1 LRPHGFLARPSGAQC
16 PERKVSKLHMH
27 LSWSLI
33 DVGDNNPNSLSDI
46 RAYGGA
52 VSQGLAEILHR
63 ADSTCANSLP
73 VRILVGLRFKK
84 FSTTGHYIIS

>member
-1 LRPHGFLARPSGAQC
+1 
-16 PERKVSKLHMH
+16 MY

-33 DVGDNNPNSLSDI
+33 DVGDNNPHGLSDI
-46 RAYGGA
+46 GAFGGA

-73 VRILVGLRFKK
+73 VRVLVALRFKK
-84 FSTTGHYIIS
+84 FPTTGHYIIG